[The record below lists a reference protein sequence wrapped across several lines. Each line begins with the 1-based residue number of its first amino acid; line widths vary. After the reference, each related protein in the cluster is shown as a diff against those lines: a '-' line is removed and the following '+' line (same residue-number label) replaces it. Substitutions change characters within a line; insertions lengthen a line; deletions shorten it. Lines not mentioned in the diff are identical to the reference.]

1 MIEPQKKSLIPLFE
15 LYNIKMKY
23 FLPLIIA
30 FSILINPLS
39 ILAEELTLAGGCFW
53 CLEHDLES
61 LKGIN
66 FVQSGYSG
74 GDLEN
79 PTYEN
84 HDGHQEVVLV
94 NYDSQLV
101 SLAEILRLY
110 LRNIDPLDGKGQFC
124 DRGDSYRPVIFFKD
138 KIEETEARDAIVSA
152 SNELRVPLE
161 KISVELKSKGKFWLA
176 EEYHQDFAERNE
188 LKYKFYRFSC
198 GRDQKLDKLW
208 GDNARSTNLWTK

>member
-1 MIEPQKKSLIPLFE
+1 
-15 LYNIKMKY
+15 MKY
-23 FLPLIIA
+23 LLPLIITLA
-30 FSILINPLS
+30 VLINPLNTF
-39 ILAEELTLAGGCFW
+39 AEELILAGGCFW

-74 GDLEN
+74 GDLQN

-84 HDGHQEVVLV
+84 HGGHQEVVLV
-94 NYDSQLV
+94 DYDSQSV
-101 SLAEILRLY
+101 SIHEILRLY
-110 LRNIDPLDGKGQFC
+110 LRNIDPLDDEGQFC
-124 DRGDSYRPVIFFKD
+124 DRGDSYKPVIFYKD
-138 KIEETEARDAIVSA
+138 SIEKSVAENALFSA

-161 KISVELKSKGKFWLA
+161 KISVELKSKGHFWLA

-198 GRDQKLDKLW
+198 GRDQRLDKLW
-208 GDNARSTNLWTK
+208 GDNARSTNLWNE

>member
-1 MIEPQKKSLIPLFE
+1 M
-15 LYNIKMKY
+15 MKY
-23 FLPLIIA
+23 FLSLIVA
-30 FSILINPLS
+30 FSIVINPLNT
-39 ILAEELTLAGGCFW
+39 LAEELILAGGCFW

-74 GDLEN
+74 GVLQN
-79 PTYEN
+79 PSYEN

-94 NYDSQLV
+94 NYDPQIV

-110 LRNIDPLDGKGQFC
+110 LRNIDPLDGNGQFC

-138 KIEETEARDAIVSA
+138 KIQETEARNAIVSA
-152 SNELRVPLE
+152 SNELKVPLE
-161 KISVELKSKGKFWLA
+161 KISVELKSKGQFWLA

-198 GRDQKLDKLW
+198 GRDQKLDRLW
-208 GDNARSTNLWTK
+208 GDNARSTNHLSE

>member
-1 MIEPQKKSLIPLFE
+1 
-15 LYNIKMKY
+15 MKY

-30 FSILINPLS
+30 VSILINPLNT
-39 ILAEELTLAGGCFW
+39 LAEDLILAGGCFW
-53 CLEHDLES
+53 CLEHDIES

-74 GDLEN
+74 GDLER

-84 HDGHQEVVLV
+84 HEGHQEVVLV
-94 NYDSQLV
+94 NYDSKLV
-101 SLAEILRLY
+101 SLPEILRLY

-124 DRGDSYRPVIFFKD
+124 DRGDSYRPVIFYK
-138 KIEETEARDAIVSA
+138 DAIEKNEAENALISA
-152 SNELRVPLE
+152 SHELRVPLE
-161 KISVELKSKGKFWLA
+161 KIAVELKSKGQFWVA
-176 EEYHQDFAERNE
+176 EDYHQDFAEKNE

-208 GDNARSTNLWTK
+208 GDKARSTNLWTE

>member
-1 MIEPQKKSLIPLFE
+1 
-15 LYNIKMKY
+15 MKY
-23 FLPLIIA
+23 FITLIIA
-30 FSILINPLS
+30 FSIFINP
-39 ILAEELTLAGGCFW
+39 IGTLAEELILAGGCFW

-61 LKGIN
+61 LKGIT

-74 GDLEN
+74 GNLQN

-84 HDGHQEVVLV
+84 HEGHQEVVIV
-94 NYDSQLV
+94 NYDSKLV
-101 SLAEILRLY
+101 SLPEILRLY

-124 DRGDSYRPVIFFKD
+124 DRGDSYRPVIFYKD
-138 KIEETEARDAIVSA
+138 SIEKSDAENALFSA

-161 KISVELKSKGKFWLA
+161 KISVELKSRGQFWLA
-176 EEYHQDFAERNE
+176 EDYHQDFAERNE

-208 GDNARSTNLWTK
+208 GDNARSMNLWAE

>member
-1 MIEPQKKSLIPLFE
+1 
-15 LYNIKMKY
+15 MKF

-30 FSILINPLS
+30 FSILFNPLTT
-39 ILAEELTLAGGCFW
+39 LAEELILAGGCFW

-74 GDLEN
+74 GTLQN

-94 NYDSQLV
+94 NYDPQLA

-110 LRNIDPLDGKGQFC
+110 LRNIDPLDSKGQFC

-138 KIEETEARDAIVSA
+138 KIEETEAASAIVSA
-152 SNELRVPLE
+152 SNELGVPLE
-161 KISVELKSKGKFWLA
+161 QISVELKSKGQFWLA

-198 GRDQKLDKLW
+198 GRDQRLDKLW
-208 GDNARSTNLWTK
+208 GDNARSTNLWSE

>member
-1 MIEPQKKSLIPLFE
+1 
-15 LYNIKMKY
+15 MKY

-30 FSILINPLS
+30 FSLLINPLNTF
-39 ILAEELTLAGGCFW
+39 AEELVLAGGCFW

-66 FVQSGYSG
+66 SVESGYSG
-74 GDLEN
+74 GSLQN

-94 NYDSQLV
+94 NYDSNLV
-101 SLAEILRLY
+101 NLTEILRLY
-110 LRNIDPLDGKGQFC
+110 LRNIDPLDGNGQFC
-124 DRGDSYRPVIFFKD
+124 DRGDSYRPVIFFKNA
-138 KIEETEARDAIVSA
+138 IEENDAKSALISA
-152 SNELRVPLE
+152 SLELGVPLE
-161 KISVELKSKGKFWLA
+161 KITVELKSKVKFWLA
-176 EEYHQDFAERNE
+176 EEYHQNFAEKNE

-208 GDNARSTNLWTK
+208 GDNARSTNLWSE

>member
-1 MIEPQKKSLIPLFE
+1 
-15 LYNIKMKY
+15 MKY
-23 FLPLIIA
+23 LLPLVIA
-30 FSILINPLS
+30 FSIFINPLN
-39 ILAEELTLAGGCFW
+39 IHAEELILAGGCFW

-66 FVQSGYSG
+66 FVKSGYSG
-74 GDLEN
+74 GNLEN

-84 HDGHQEVVLV
+84 HEGHQEVVLV
-94 NYDSQLV
+94 KYDSQLV

-138 KIEETEARDAIVSA
+138 QIEASEARNAIVSA

-161 KISVELKSKGKFWLA
+161 KISVELKSKGQFWLA

-208 GDNARSTNLWTK
+208 GDNARSTNLWTE